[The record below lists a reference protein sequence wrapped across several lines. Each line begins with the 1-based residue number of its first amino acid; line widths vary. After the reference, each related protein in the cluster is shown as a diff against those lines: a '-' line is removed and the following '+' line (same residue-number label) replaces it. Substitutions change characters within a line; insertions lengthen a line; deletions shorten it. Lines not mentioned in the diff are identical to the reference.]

1 MIAAIA
7 MIVLSVGAV
16 LEIALAAAIRSRR
29 RRTATPPRATR
40 LPTELS
46 GAAAGSR
53 AANVSGS

>member
-29 RRTATPPRATR
+29 RRTATPPPVARVQ
-40 LPTELS
+40 TELS